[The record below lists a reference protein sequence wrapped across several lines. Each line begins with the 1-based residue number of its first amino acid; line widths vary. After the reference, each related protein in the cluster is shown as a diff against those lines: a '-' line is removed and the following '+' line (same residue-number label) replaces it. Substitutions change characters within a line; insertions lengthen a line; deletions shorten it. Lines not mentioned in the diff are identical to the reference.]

1 MKALIYQFWEGP
13 KMSIGNQAGTELM
26 AEYAEKI
33 GVEYQFERNPSW
45 PENARVQRQN
55 LGPYNPHYGAFKPI
69 FDPAYNNYDYILFCD
84 TDIIPITHSRLNPR
98 KNIFA
103 EFMGLRHQQI
113 ESKQSLTDLWISE
126 EWMQPQLRVEH
137 NMGGINNQNDIKW
150 SHIVESAYGSK
161 ILTDERGRPRVFN
174 SGVVLYSA
182 QGRLYAQKNFVDFK
196 LYCNLMRSRSLPP
209 FYQGDQNYLNAMMT
223 AGMNWSIM
231 PYKWNSQMFFKPG
244 TTGDNRPVSDY
255 RLKDTQ
261 FVHLQQ
267 RGADNWDKE
276 RIVETANGL

>member
-1 MKALIYQFWEGP
+1 VKALIYQFWEGP

-26 AEYAEKI
+26 AEYAKKI

-55 LGPYNPHYGAFKPI
+55 LGPYNPHYGAFKPL
-69 FDPAYNNYDYILFCD
+69 FDSAYDNYDYILFCD
-84 TDIIPITHSRLNPR
+84 TDIIPLTHSRLNPR

-103 EFMGLRHQQI
+103 EFMGLRHEQV
-113 ESKQSLTDLWISE
+113 ESKQPLTDLWISE
-126 EWMQPQLRVEH
+126 EWMQPQLRAEH

-161 ILTDERGRPRVFN
+161 IPTDNRGRPRVFN

-182 QGRLYAQKNFVDFK
+182 QGRQWAQENFVDFK
-196 LYCNLMRSRSLPP
+196 EYCDLMRSRSLPP

-276 RIVETANGL
+276 RIVETVNGL